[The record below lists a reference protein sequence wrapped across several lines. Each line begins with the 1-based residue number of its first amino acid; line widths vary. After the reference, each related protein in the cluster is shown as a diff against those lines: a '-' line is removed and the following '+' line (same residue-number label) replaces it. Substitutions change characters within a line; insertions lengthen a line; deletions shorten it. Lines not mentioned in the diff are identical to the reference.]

1 LEYHVSV
8 RLWIPASV
16 ALFSLVAI
24 LNSSAQTSHT
34 DAAAT
39 PSTPP
44 VFPSEGHRGRHG
56 DRPYAIPLIY
66 PIPLPYAVENSNAD
80 ANADDGDADY
90 QGGPTV
96 FDRRG
101 SGPSSYIPPVRNV
114 PTPHAAQQAETASRT
129 PVPPEPTLLIFKDG
143 RKLEVGNY
151 AIIGAHLLDL
161 TPGHQR
167 VVALAELDLD
177 ATRRQNHGDQGE
189 MFQSR
194 PRAN

>member
-1 LEYHVSV
+1 V
-8 RLWIPASV
+8 RLRIPASV
-16 ALFSLVAI
+16 ALFSLLAI
-24 LNSSAQTSHT
+24 LNSSAQTSRSE
-34 DAAAT
+34 AT
-39 PSTPP
+39 APSTPT
-44 VFPSEGHRGRHG
+44 VIPSEGHRGRHG

-66 PIPLPYAVENSNAD
+66 PIPLPYAVENSEPD
-80 ANADDGDADY
+80 ANADDSDADY

-101 SGPSSYIPPVRNV
+101 AGAASYVPPVRNV
-114 PTPHAAQQAETASRT
+114 PMPHAAQQAETASRA
-129 PVPPEPTLLIFKDG
+129 PVPPQPTLLIFKDG

-151 AIIGAHLLDL
+151 AIVRASLFDL

-167 VVALAELDLD
+167 VIALADLDLD
-177 ATRRQNHGDQGE
+177 ATRRQNGRDQGE